1 MKLKKISLLF
11 LLFSASWAVA
21 AEKSLIILPTTPV
34 TGNPLGVGSDE
45 MVVPISILNGRELSL
60 RRENTLAETLNGI
73 PGVSNSSFGPSVGRP
88 VIRGMDSDRIRIL
101 QNGINNLDASN
112 LSFDHGVS
120 IDPLIIEQIDVIRGP
135 ATLLYGGGAVG
146 GVVNAIDHRIP
157 KEKLEG
163 ITGRGEVRYGGANL
177 EQSNAAVLDVGTGNF
192 VMHFDAYN
200 RDSKNLRI
208 PGNAVSR
215 RLESTGYWSKEVEED
230 AVEGSRGYERYPL
243 DHGRG
248 RLLNSQ
254 SETRGGAIGASMI
267 FDRGYAGVSYAKHQ
281 TNYGS
286 IVKPVLIDM
295 DSDRF
300 DFASEIRD
308 LGTFFE
314 RAKFKVAYTDYLHH
328 EKEGSKIHTTFKNK
342 GINGTFELT
351 HVPLFG
357 LKGVIGTQ
365 FDNGRFDALGD
376 EAFVPN
382 SKTNSQS
389 VYVYEELPLNQHKL
403 TFGLRHGKHN
413 VASQGGGDLEQS
425 GEYHFGDPATKKF
438 NTNNAAIGGLYALND
453 QWSLTGNVTH
463 NERAPSYFELFAK
476 GMHVATATYEQGD
489 AGLRKERS
497 NGLDGQIRWKAGQDS
512 LTLGAYYTNFSN
524 FIGLLSTN
532 KHTKA
537 KDHHHEEEDHHHEE
551 EDGEDPEYTYPLISQ
566 FTGIKAIFKGVEL
579 EGKTMLTENLQF
591 NLRGDYVDAQDK
603 TNGGYV
609 PRIAPLKLGTG
620 LKYEFNSFGARLD
633 VLHAFRQDR
642 VATNYNYDGGKEL
655 VTDSYTN
662 VSMMA
667 TYKLPTQYN
676 LEAFTRANNLLDEE
690 IREHTSFLKDIAPM
704 GGRSLMI
711 GLRGEF

>member
-1 MKLKKISLLF
+1 MKLKTVPLLF
-11 LLFSASWAVA
+11 LLMSTPWAIA
-21 AEKSLIILPTTPV
+21 ADKAMLTIPITAV
-34 TGNPLGVGSDE
+34 TGNPLGVSSDQ

-60 RRENTLAETLNGI
+60 KRESTLAETLNTI

-120 IDPLIIEQIDVIRGP
+120 IDPLIVEQIDVIRGP

-146 GVVNAIDHRIP
+146 GVINAIDHRIP
-157 KEKLEG
+157 KERLEG

-177 EQSNAAVLDVGTGNF
+177 EQSNAAVVDVGTGNF

-215 RLESTGYWSKEVEED
+215 RLESTNYWDKEKLPGGEY
-230 AVEGSRGYERYPL
+230 APYPT
-243 DHGRG
+243 DHGKG

-254 SETRGGAIGASMI
+254 SETKGGAIGASMI
-267 FDRGYAGVSYAKHQ
+267 FDRGYAGLSYANHQ

-286 IVKPVLIDM
+286 IKEPGILIDM

-314 RAKFKVAYTDYLHH
+314 SVKFKTAYTDYRHD
-328 EKEGSKIHTTFKNK
+328 EVEEGEIETTFKNR

-351 HVPLFG
+351 HIPFLG

-365 FDNGRFDALGD
+365 FDNGTFDALGD

-382 SKTNSQS
+382 AKANSQS
-389 VYVYEELPLNQHKL
+389 IYIYEELPLNHHKV
-403 TFGLRHGKHN
+403 TFGLRHGKHDI
-413 VASQGGGDLEQS
+413 ASKGGGDN
-425 GEYHFGDPATKKF
+425 FGDPTTKKF
-438 NTNNAAIGGLYALND
+438 NTNNAAIGGLYAFND
-453 QWSLTGNVTH
+453 QWSLTGNMTH
-463 NERAPSYFELFAK
+463 NERAPSYFELFAN
-476 GMHVATATYEQGD
+476 GFHVATATYEQGD
-489 AGLRKERS
+489 VGLRKERS
-497 NGLDGQIRWKAGQDS
+497 NGLDGQIRWKAGQES
-512 LTLGAYYTNFSN
+512 LSLGAYYTNFSN
-524 FIGLLSTN
+524 FIGLLST
-532 KHTKA
+532 
-537 KDHHHEEEDHHHEE
+537 DDIEDI
-551 EDGEDPEYTYPLISQ
+551 DGSEYPRVSR
-566 FTGIKAIFKGVEL
+566 FTGIRAIFKGVEL

-591 NLRGDYVDAQDK
+591 NVRGDYVDAKDK

-609 PRIAPLKLGTG
+609 PRISPLKLGAG
-620 LKYEFNSFGARLD
+620 LKYEFDSFGARLD

-642 VATNYNYDGGKEL
+642 VATNYNYEGGKEL
-655 VTDSYTN
+655 ITDSYTN